1 MHDDTK
7 SVHLGRHPE
16 RFAGTV
22 NTPVF
27 RASTILSETV
37 AEWEQQKKDRTAE
50 KPGTYYGLHG
60 TPNRHLLEEALAEL
74 EGGYQ
79 CQIYPSGL
87 AACVIPILA
96 YVKAGDHILV
106 TDSVYGPTRRFC
118 NTQLKRF
125 GVETTFYD
133 PLIGAGISALMRPNT
148 RVVFAESP
156 GSLTFEVQ
164 DIPAIAEAAHRYTAS
179 GATSNAA
186 SRATSTS
193 SNSNAGNGVIVMMD
207 NTWGTPLYFKP
218 FEHGVDVSIQATT
231 KYIVGHSDVIMG
243 SVTCTK
249 EAWPA
254 LKAVTNDFGQTAAP
268 DDCYLATR
276 GLRTMALRLKQ
287 HQESGIQLAQWI
299 AQQPEVERVLHPAL
313 PSDPGHAL
321 WKRDFKGACGLFG
334 VVLKPSIKPAAL
346 HALIDSVQLFG
357 LGASWG
363 GFESLIL
370 HFDPREVRTAT
381 KWPPEGQA
389 AGPCFRVHVG
399 LENVEDLIADMG
411 RGFAALRALL

>member
-1 MHDDTK
+1 MHEDTK
-7 SVHLGRHPE
+7 TVHLGRHPE
-16 RFAGTV
+16 RYAGTV

-37 AEWEQQKKDRTAE
+37 AEWEQKKKDRTQE

-74 EGGYQ
+74 EGGYKS
-79 CQIYPSGL
+79 QIYPSGL
-87 AACVIPILA
+87 AACVVPILA

-118 NTQLKRF
+118 DVQLKRF
-125 GVETTFYD
+125 GIETTYYD
-133 PLIGAGISALMRPNT
+133 PLIGSGIRTLMRPNT
-148 RVVFAESP
+148 SLVFVESP

-164 DIPAIAEAAHRYTAS
+164 DIPAIAEVAHQHKA
-179 GATSNAA
+179 
-186 SRATSTS
+186 
-193 SNSNAGNGVIVMMD
+193 VVMMD

-254 LKAVTNDFGQTAAP
+254 LKAVTSDFGQTAAP

-287 HQESGIQLAQWI
+287 HHESGIQLAEWI

-313 PSDPGHAL
+313 PTDPGHGL

-334 VVLKPSIKPAAL
+334 VVLKAGIKSEAL
-346 HALIDSVQLFG
+346 HALIDSVELYG

-370 HFDPREVRTAT
+370 HFDPREIRTAT
-381 KWPPEGQA
+381 KWPRDGQS
-389 AGPCFRVHVG
+389 AGPCFRVHAG
-399 LENVEDLIADMG
+399 LEHINDLIADMN
-411 RGFAALRALL
+411 RGFGALRASL

>member
-1 MHDDTK
+1 MHEDTK
-7 SVHLGRHPE
+7 TVHLGRHPE
-16 RFAGTV
+16 RYAGTV

-37 AEWEQQKKDRTAE
+37 AEWEQKKKDRALE

-60 TPNRHLLEEALAEL
+60 TPNRHLLEDALAEL
-74 EGGYQ
+74 EGGYK

-87 AACVIPILA
+87 AACVVPILA

-118 NTQLKRF
+118 DMQLKRF
-125 GVETTFYD
+125 GIETTYYD
-133 PLIGAGISALMRPNT
+133 PLIGGGISALMRPNT
-148 RVVFAESP
+148 SLVFVESP

-164 DIPAIAEAAHRYTAS
+164 DIPAIAEVAHEHKA
-179 GATSNAA
+179 
-186 SRATSTS
+186 
-193 SNSNAGNGVIVMMD
+193 VVMMD

-254 LKAVTNDFGQTAAP
+254 LKAVTSDFGQTAAP

-287 HQESGIQLAQWI
+287 HHESGIKLAEWI

-334 VVLKPSIKPAAL
+334 VVLKAEIKPEAL
-346 HALIDSVQLFG
+346 HALIDGVKLYG

-370 HFDPREVRTAT
+370 HFDPREIRTAT
-381 KWPPEGQA
+381 KWPREGQS
-389 AGPCFRVHVG
+389 AGPCFRVHAG
-399 LENVEDLIADMG
+399 LENIDDLIADMG
-411 RGFAALRALL
+411 HGFAALRAHQ

>member
-1 MHDDTK
+1 MHEDTK
-7 SVHLGRHPE
+7 TVHLGRHPE

-37 AEWEQQKKDRTAE
+37 AEWEQKKKDRSQE

-74 EGGYQ
+74 EGGYK

-87 AACVIPILA
+87 AACVVPILA

-118 NTQLKRF
+118 DVQLKRF
-125 GVETTFYD
+125 GIETTYYD
-133 PLIGAGISALMRPNT
+133 PLIGSGIAALMRPNT
-148 RVVFAESP
+148 SMVFVESP

-164 DIPAIAEAAHRYTAS
+164 DIPAIAEVAHKHKA
-179 GATSNAA
+179 
-186 SRATSTS
+186 
-193 SNSNAGNGVIVMMD
+193 VVMMD

-254 LKAVTNDFGQTAAP
+254 LKAVTSDFGQTAAP

-287 HQESGIQLAQWI
+287 HHESGIRLAEWI

-334 VVLKPSIKPAAL
+334 VVLKEGIKPAAL
-346 HALIDSVQLFG
+346 HALIDSVELYG

-370 HFDPREVRTAT
+370 HFDPREIRTAT
-381 KWPPEGQA
+381 KWPREGQNS
-389 AGPCFRVHVG
+389 GPCFRVHAG
-399 LENVEDLIADMG
+399 LENVDDLIADMG
-411 RGFAALRALL
+411 RGFAALRTHQ

>member
-7 SVHLGRHPE
+7 TIHLGRHPE
-16 RFAGTV
+16 RTEGTV
-22 NTPVF
+22 NTPVY

-37 AEWEQQKKDRTAE
+37 AEWEQKKKDRTQE

-74 EGGYQ
+74 EGGYK

-87 AACVIPILA
+87 AACAIPIMA
-96 YVKAGDHILV
+96 YVKTGDHILV
-106 TDSVYGPTRRFC
+106 TDSIYGPTRRFC
-118 NTQLKRF
+118 DMQLKKF
-125 GVETTFYD
+125 GVETTYYD

-148 RVVFAESP
+148 RLVYVESP

-164 DIPAIAEAAHRYTAS
+164 DIPAIADVAHKHKA
-179 GATSNAA
+179 
-186 SRATSTS
+186 
-193 SNSNAGNGVIVMMD
+193 IVMMD

-243 SVTCTK
+243 SATCTK

-287 HQESGIQLAQWI
+287 HWESGLKVAEWI

-334 VVLKPSIKPAAL
+334 VVLKPSVKPEAM
-346 HALIDSVQLFG
+346 HALIDGVQLYG
-357 LGASWG
+357 IGASWG

-370 HFDPREVRTAT
+370 HVNPREVRTAT
-381 KWPPEGQA
+381 KWAHE
-389 AGPCFRVHVG
+389 GPCFRVHVG
-399 LENVEDLIADMG
+399 LEDVGDLIADMAG
-411 RGFAALRALL
+411 GFGILRAKT

>member
-1 MHDDTK
+1 MHEDTK
-7 SVHLGRHPE
+7 TVHLGRHPE
-16 RFAGTV
+16 RYAGTV

-37 AEWEQQKKDRTAE
+37 AEWEQKKKDRALE
-50 KPGTYYGLHG
+50 KQGTYYGLHG
-60 TPNRHLLEEALAEL
+60 TPNRHLLEDALAEL
-74 EGGYQ
+74 EGGYK
-79 CQIYPSGL
+79 CQVYPSGL
-87 AACVIPILA
+87 AACVVPILA

-118 NTQLKRF
+118 DVQLKRF
-125 GVETTFYD
+125 GIETTYYD
-133 PLIGAGISALMRPNT
+133 PLIGGGISALMRSNT
-148 RVVFAESP
+148 NLVFVESP

-164 DIPAIAEAAHRYTAS
+164 DIPAIAEVAHKHKA
-179 GATSNAA
+179 
-186 SRATSTS
+186 
-193 SNSNAGNGVIVMMD
+193 VVMMD

-243 SVTCTK
+243 SVTATR

-254 LKAVTNDFGQTAAP
+254 LKAVTSDFGQTAAP

-287 HQESGIQLAQWI
+287 HHESGIKLAEWI

-313 PSDPGHAL
+313 PTDPGHDL

-334 VVLKPSIKPAAL
+334 VVLKAGIKPEAL
-346 HALIDSVQLFG
+346 HALIDSVELYG

-370 HFDPREVRTAT
+370 HFDPREIRTAT
-381 KWPPEGQA
+381 KWPREGQS
-389 AGPCFRVHVG
+389 AGPCFRVHAG
-399 LENVEDLIADMG
+399 LEHVEDLIADMG
-411 RGFAALRALL
+411 RGFAALRKWQQSIY

>member
-16 RFAGTV
+16 RFNGTV

-27 RASTILSETV
+27 RASTVLSETV
-37 AEWEQQKKDRTAE
+37 AEWEQKKKDRSQE

-74 EGGYQ
+74 EGGYK

-87 AACVIPILA
+87 AACVVPILA

-118 NTQLKRF
+118 DVQLKRF
-125 GVETTFYD
+125 GIEATYYD
-133 PLIGAGISALMRPNT
+133 PLIGSGIAALMRPNT
-148 RVVFAESP
+148 RLVFVESP

-164 DIPAIAEAAHRYTAS
+164 DIPAIAEVAHKHKA
-179 GATSNAA
+179 
-186 SRATSTS
+186 
-193 SNSNAGNGVIVMMD
+193 VVMMD
-207 NTWGTPLYFKP
+207 NTWGTPLYYKP

-254 LKAVTNDFGQTAAP
+254 LKAVTSDFGQTAAP

-287 HQESGIQLAQWI
+287 HHESGIRLAEWI

-313 PSDPGHAL
+313 PTDPGHAL

-334 VVLKPSIKPAAL
+334 VVLKAGIKPEAL
-346 HALIDSVQLFG
+346 HALIDSVELYG

-363 GFESLIL
+363 GFESLVL
-370 HFDPREVRTAT
+370 HFDPQEIRTAT
-381 KWPPEGQA
+381 KWPREGQS
-389 AGPCFRVHVG
+389 AGPCFRVHAG
-399 LENVEDLIADMG
+399 LENIDDLIADMG
-411 RGFAALRALL
+411 RGFAALRLYS

>member
-1 MHDDTK
+1 MHEDTK
-7 SVHLGRHPE
+7 AVHLGRHPE

-37 AEWEQQKKDRTAE
+37 AEWEQKKKDRAAE
-50 KPGTYYGLHG
+50 TPGTYYGLHG
-60 TPNRHLLEEALAEL
+60 TPNRHLLEAALAEL

-118 NTQLKRF
+118 DMQLKRF
-125 GVETTFYD
+125 GIETTYYD
-133 PLIGAGISALMRPNT
+133 PLLGGNAGAGISALMRPNT
-148 RVVFAESP
+148 RLVFVESP

-164 DIPAIAEAAHRYTAS
+164 DIPAIADAAHRHQ
-179 GATSNAA
+179 SNGGGAA
-186 SRATSTS
+186 SQ
-193 SNSNAGNGVIVMMD
+193 VIVMMD

-254 LKAVTNDFGQTAAP
+254 LKAATSDFGQTAAP

-276 GLRTMALRLKQ
+276 GLRTMALRLRQ
-287 HQESGIQLAQWI
+287 HQESGIKLAEWI

-313 PSDPGHAL
+313 PGDPGYSL
-321 WKRDFKGACGLFG
+321 WKRDFKGTCGLFG
-334 VVLKPSIKPAAL
+334 VVLKDSVPQAAL
-346 HALIDSVQLFG
+346 HALIDSLELYG

-363 GFESLIL
+363 GYESLIL

-381 KWPPEGQA
+381 TWPHK
-389 AGPCFRVHVG
+389 GPCFRVHAG
-399 LENVEDLIADMG
+399 LECVDDLIADMQS
-411 RGFAALRALL
+411 GFAALRARL

>member
-1 MHDDTK
+1 MHEDTK
-7 SVHLGRHPE
+7 AVHLGRHPG
-16 RFAGTV
+16 RYAGTV

-37 AEWEQQKKDRTAE
+37 AEWEQKKKDRSADIG
-50 KPGTYYGLHG
+50 GTYYGLHG

-74 EGGYQ
+74 EGGYK

-87 AACVIPILA
+87 AACVVPILA

-118 NTQLKRF
+118 DMQLKRF
-125 GVETTFYD
+125 GIETTYYD
-133 PLIGAGISALMRPNT
+133 PLIGAGIAALMRPNT
-148 RVVFAESP
+148 SLVFVESP

-164 DIPAIAEAAHRYTAS
+164 DIPAIADAAHRHKSADK
-179 GATSNAA
+179 
-186 SRATSTS
+186 
-193 SNSNAGNGVIVMMD
+193 VIVMMD

-254 LKAVTNDFGQTAAP
+254 LKAVTSDFGQTAAP

-287 HQESGIQLAQWI
+287 HHESGIKLAEWI

-334 VVLKPSIKPAAL
+334 VVLKAGIKPAAL
-346 HALIDSVQLFG
+346 HALIDSVELYG

-370 HFDPREVRTAT
+370 HFEPREIRTAT
-381 KWPPEGQA
+381 QWPRPGQS
-389 AGPCFRVHVG
+389 AGPCFRVHAG
-399 LENVEDLIADMG
+399 LENIDDLIADMA
-411 RGFAALRALL
+411 RGFAKLRSLA